1 MDKILLILLALN
13 LGTSLSYAQENEENY
28 IPETDPLVLQKLVQW
43 QDAKFG
49 LLMHWG
55 PYSQWGV
62 VESWSICSEDED
74 WTKRPNDD
82 YEEYKRQYKALKKTF
97 NPVAFD
103 PTKWA
108 NAAKA
113 AGMKYVVFTTKHH
126 DGFCMFDTK
135 TTDYKI
141 TSPECPFHAHPKAN
155 VTKEIFDTFRQENFM
170 IGAYFSKPDWNCEY
184 YWWPY
189 FATPDRHVNYNPAK
203 HPERWQRF
211 KDFTYTQ
218 IEELVTGYGSV
229 DILWLDG
236 AWVRSHEN
244 MPKEYEA
251 WAKKDGYNQDVDM
264 PRIAKMARQHQPGLI
279 IVDRW
284 VSGPHENYLTPEQ
297 KVPEKALRVPWEACI
312 TMADGWSYN
321 KDHRYKPTRQ
331 LIHLL
336 VDIVTKGG
344 NFLLNIGPSPEGDWA
359 GEAYNRLQGIGE
371 WMKVN
376 GAAIYQTRPI
386 APYKDGKICFTASP
400 DGRVNAIYLADENEH
415 APPSEIRF
423 SSLFPQKG
431 SEVRMLGVAQP
442 LKWKRTDNEIVVSVP
457 EKVRKKPPFQYAWA
471 LAFQKQ

>member
-1 MDKILLILLALN
+1 MKQIMFIMLMLVLRAIP
-13 LGTSLSYAQENEENY
+13 SCAQENEENY
-28 IPETDPLVLQKLVQW
+28 IPETGPLVLQKLAQW

-74 WTKRPNDD
+74 WTKRPIDD
-82 YEEYKRQYKALKKTF
+82 YEDYKRQYKALKKTF

-103 PTKWA
+103 PVKWA
-108 NAAKA
+108 KAAKA
-113 AGMKYVVFTTKHH
+113 AGMRYVVFTTKHH

-141 TSPECPFHAHPKAN
+141 TSPECPFYAHPRAN
-155 VTKEIFDTFRQENFM
+155 VTKEIFDSFRKENFM
-170 IGAYFSKPDWNCEY
+170 AGAYFSKPDWNCED

-189 FATPDRHVNYNPAK
+189 FATPDRHVNYDPAK
-203 HPERWQRF
+203 YPQRWQRF

-218 IEELVTGYGSV
+218 IEELMTGYGPV

-236 AWVRSHEN
+236 AWVRPLKN
-244 MPKEYEA
+244 MPKEFAA
-251 WAKKDGYNQDVDM
+251 WAKKNDYDQDVDI
-264 PRIAKMARQHQPGLI
+264 PRLAKMARQHQPGLI

-284 VSGPHENYLTPEQ
+284 VSGPYENYLTPEQ

-321 KDHRYKPTRQ
+321 KDHRYKPVRQ

-336 VDIVTKGG
+336 VDIVAKGG

-359 GEAYNRLQGIGE
+359 PEAYERLQGLGE

-376 GAAIYQTRPI
+376 GEAIYQTRPT
-386 APYKDGKICFTASP
+386 APYKDGKICFTARP
-400 DGRVNAIYLADENEH
+400 GGRVYAIYLADEHEH
-415 APPSEIRF
+415 APPAEIRF
-423 SSLFPQKG
+423 SPLLPKQG
-431 SEVRMLGVAQP
+431 TAVRMLGVVSP
-442 LKWKRTDNEIVVSVP
+442 LKWQQAGNEVVVSIP
-457 EKVRKKPPFQYAWA
+457 AAVRKNPPCQHAWT
-471 LAFQKQ
+471 LAFTR

>member
-1 MDKILLILLALN
+1 MNKILLTLLALN
-13 LGTSLSYAQENEENY
+13 LGTVFSYAQESEENY
-28 IPETDPLVLQKLVQW
+28 VPETGPLVLQKLAQW
-43 QDAKFG
+43 QDSKFG

-82 YEEYKRQYKALKKTF
+82 YEEYKRQYKALQKTF
-97 NPVAFD
+97 NPAAFD
-103 PTKWA
+103 PAKWA
-108 NAAKA
+108 EAAKA

-141 TSPECPFHAHPKAN
+141 TSPECPFHSHPKAN
-155 VTKEIFDTFRQENFM
+155 ITKEIFAAFRQENFM
-170 IGAYFSKPDWNCEY
+170 VGAYFSKPDWNCEY

-203 HPERWQRF
+203 YPERWQRF

-218 IEELVTGYGSV
+218 IEELMTGYGAV

-236 AWVRSHEN
+236 AWVRPYQN
-244 MPKEYEA
+244 MPKEFAA
-251 WAKKDGYNQDVDM
+251 WAKKNDYDQDVDI

-297 KVPEKALRVPWEACI
+297 KVPEKALQVPWEACI

-321 KDHRYKPTRQ
+321 KDHRYKPVRQ

-336 VDIVTKGG
+336 VDIVAKGG
-344 NFLLNIGPSPEGDWA
+344 NFLLNIGPSPAGEWA
-359 GEAYNRLQGIGE
+359 SEAYNRLEGIGE

-376 GAAIYQTRPI
+376 DEAIYQTRPM
-386 APYKDGKICFTASP
+386 APYKDGKICFTASR

-415 APPSEIRF
+415 TPPAEIRF
-423 SSLFPQKG
+423 SALIPRKG
-431 SEVRMLGVAQP
+431 SEVRMLGVAPP
-442 LKWKRTDNEIVVSVP
+442 LKWKQLGNEIVAIIP
-457 EKVRKKPPFQYAWA
+457 EKVRKNPPCQHAWT
-471 LAFQKQ
+471 LTFRM